1 MKLIEF
7 LFFFSLILSFLSFGC
22 TSDPA
27 KGGFFDGLA
36 GMSTGKYEERQKEK
50 QEELD
55 KIEKNNVELD
65 EQSITL
71 KEKHQELD
79 QLRQTYSAD
88 LKKLE
93 KDLNQMEKNLTRA
106 QVEGESGL
114 KQKRKL
120 EQELAGLKRKVEREK
135 KFAGSSSEAQM
146 RRELEQLKKDKK
158 RLQEQIQDL
167 QAM

>member
-1 MKLIEF
+1 MKPIEL
-7 LFFFSLILSFLSFGC
+7 LFFFSLLSSFLIVGC
-22 TSDPA
+22 ASDPA
-27 KGGFFDGLA
+27 KGGFFDGLY
-36 GMSTGKYEERQKEK
+36 GMSSGKYDERQKEK
-50 QEELD
+50 QDELD

-65 EQSITL
+65 EQNIAL
-71 KEKHQELD
+71 KEKQQELE

-93 KDLNQMEKNLTRA
+93 KDLNQMENNLTRT

-120 EQELAGLKRKVEREK
+120 EQKLANLKKKVEREK
-135 KFAGSSSEAQM
+135 KFADSSSEVQM

-167 QAM
+167 QSM

>member
-1 MKLIEF
+1 MKLLEF
-7 LFFFSLILSFLSFGC
+7 FFIFSLILSFLIFGC

-27 KGGFFDGLA
+27 KGGFLDGVHGIA
-36 GMSTGKYEERQKEK
+36 SGNYEERQKEK
-50 QEELD
+50 QDELD
-55 KIEKNNVELD
+55 KIEKSNVELG
-65 EQSITL
+65 EQNVAL
-71 KEKHQELD
+71 KAKHQELD

-93 KDLNQMEKNLTRA
+93 KDLNQMENNLTRA
-106 QVEGESGL
+106 QVEGESDL

-120 EQELAGLKRKVEREK
+120 EQELANLKRKVEREK
-135 KFAGSSSEAQM
+135 KFVSSSSEAQM

-167 QAM
+167 QSM